1 MGPAAIASASTA
13 SGSSADPRPRVP
25 RLQAIDRECLA
36 QLAIDD
42 GALWCG
48 SGVGAVGGAVGAGPQ
63 VAAVGAALVGPAGEG
78 LQPVMPPTEAGEVRS
93 SRLPRRAPVIGRH
106 VGLHVV
112 QVATA
117 GVDGAAGE
125 HAVPVAEDDL

>member
-48 SGVGAVGGAVGAGPQ
+48 SGVGAVGGAGPQ

-78 LQPVMPPTEAGEVRS
+78 LQPVMPPAEAGEVLS
-93 SRLPRRAPVIGRH
+93 GRLTRRATVIGRH

-117 GVDGAAGE
+117 ASTVQ
-125 HAVPVAEDDL
+125 